1 LRAVRLPH
9 GAKRTSAFMG
19 PEPPQSDMLT
29 SQDAILR
36 RGDVSNRR
44 EADIPER
51 GGGDAVILSQCCRT
65 WRSEA
70 FRKPFG
76 DREVEQRAEVRGR
89 ADRRNRLGAA
99 RPASCV
105 DCSRVEDGD

>member
-1 LRAVRLPH
+1 
-9 GAKRTSAFMG
+9 M
-19 PEPPQSDMLT
+19 EP
-29 SQDAILR
+29 
-36 RGDVSNRR
+36 NRSPTPSRNGRYLR

-51 GGGDAVILSQCCRT
+51 GRGDAAILSQCCRT
-65 WRSEA
+65 RRSEA

-89 ADRRNRLGAA
+89 RDRRNRLGAA
-99 RPASCV
+99 RPASSV